1 MKKALYFILINL
13 ISSWSFAQG
22 GYFVKNNGQYP
33 PQVLF
38 AAKLNYG
45 SFFIEKD
52 GFKIKLLAPSALD
65 HLLNKHN
72 YQSHDLHSKSFK
84 KDGSNKEIPGH
95 TFKVCLRKADLTK
108 NFSILKK
115 EDFIINQFLG
125 SKDERWASNLT
136 PINELVIHDIYP
148 STDLKLYF
156 KGNSIKY
163 EFILSP
169 NANPDNIIIEYQNA
183 TSTKLVNNSISISTT
198 VGEVIDEK
206 PFSYLKNT
214 PQKLIKT
221 TFNEIGPNTFSLST
235 SIKEITETLIIDP
248 QLNFASFTG
257 ATLDNWGYT
266 ATYDQ
271 LGYAYA
277 GGISF
282 DAGYPITLGAFQ
294 EFYGGGQIDMSISKF
309 SPDGSSLIYST
320 YLGGSGLEA
329 PHSMIVNDRNELII
343 YGVTSSLDY
352 PTSSNAYDDTFNGGT
367 SVSASNV
374 LDYLNGTDIAI
385 TKLSKLGNQIIGST
399 YYGGSENDALND
411 ANGSEDLFHNYADI
425 YRGEVNIDE
434 VNNIYISSVTSSID
448 LPTPNGFQTNYGG
461 GIQDGCVAKFNNDLS
476 ELIWGSYFGGAGA
489 DACYA
494 SKRNSKGETYITGGT
509 TSNNLTSTNNGS
521 QPNYSNNV
529 DGFLARIAPNG
540 GSITAATYVGT
551 NNYDQSYFVEVDH
564 EDKIYC
570 YGQSSGTM
578 PTTSGVYKNDN
589 SHQFLQKYNED
600 LNVLEAATIIGSGN
614 GKINISPGALMVSNC
629 KEVYISGWGGLAN
642 GDFVG
647 TTGLPVT
654 SDAHQLNTNG
664 SDFYFMLLGEDFTTL
679 KYATF
684 FGGNTLYEHVDGGTS
699 RFDPSGTIYQAVC
712 GGCGGSSAFPVSP
725 TAYSK
730 TNNAENC
737 NLAVIK
743 MDISK
748 LTANIKFTKD
758 SIHCENL
765 PVNFNNQ
772 STGGVEYKW
781 IYPDGSISKN
791 FDGQHYFQDTGLF
804 TISLIA
810 IDSAQCPYSDTA
822 NIDVRIIKTPEI
834 SIDID
839 TFLCANNTL
848 TINTTG
854 GPLDTNYTWWT
865 KDTLFNFNTSFLSIS
880 PDSTTHYFVNYTNN
894 CGSDTTE
901 VIIPVY
907 HPPTS
912 NLNSDT
918 ICEEE
923 SPTFQFFQHPNYVI
937 TEQNDKSFQL
947 TEDSIVFPKNQTD
960 VYYIKTES
968 SCGSAVDTFNIE
980 FIEIN
985 SSAGPDTTVC
995 IGDQVLFFANG
1006 GDQYVWESE
1015 NFGNQNTLQSPQI
1028 IATSTGDYIVSI
1040 SKGGC
1045 SELDTASLNVFAKPD
1060 QNVNSIYTINYGED
1074 INISLNPNFIYSWS
1088 PPTGLDCDNCSIVN
1102 SKPDEDITYLI
1113 NYSDS
1118 RSCRVTDSI
1127 KINVIFPLYI
1137 ANTFTPNGDGKN
1149 DVFYAYSH
1157 LIKEFEIT
1165 IYDRWGMAIYQS
1177 KDINEGWDGT
1187 LNGVQQQ
1194 QDVFVYIVRYTK
1206 MHTTKVIERVGTVNL
1221 IR

>member
-1 MKKALYFILINL
+1 MKKALCFILINL
-13 ISSWSFAQG
+13 ISSLSFAQG
-22 GYFVKNNGQYP
+22 GYFIKNNGQYP

-52 GFKIKLLAPSALD
+52 GFKIKLLAPKALD

-72 YQSHDLHSKSFK
+72 YQSHDLHSKSFET
-84 KDGSNKEIPGH
+84 DASNKIIPGH
-95 TFKVCLRKADLTK
+95 TFKVCLKEADLTK

-115 EDFIINQFLG
+115 EDFIINQLLG
-125 SKDERWASNLT
+125 SKEENWASNLT
-136 PINELVIHDIYP
+136 PIKELVIHDIYP
-148 STDLKLYF
+148 NTDIKLYF

-169 NANPDNIIIEYQNA
+169 NANLNNIVIEYQN
-183 TSTKLVNNSISISTT
+183 TTLTKLVNNSIHIKTS
-198 VGEVIDEK
+198 VGEVIDEN
-206 PFSYLKNT
+206 PFSYLKNS

-235 SIKEITETLIIDP
+235 PIQEITETLIIDP

-271 LGYAYA
+271 SGYAYA

-294 EFYGGGQIDMSISKF
+294 EIYGGGQIDMSISKF

-320 YLGGSGLEA
+320 YIGGSGLEA
-329 PHSMIVNDRNELII
+329 PHSMIVNDQNELII

-352 PTSSNAYDDTFNGGT
+352 PTSSNAYDKTFNGGT

-399 YYGGSENDALND
+399 YYGGSANDALND

-434 VNNIYISSVTSSID
+434 ANNIYISSVTSSTN

-461 GIQDGCVAKFNNDLS
+461 GVQDGCVAKFNNDLS
-476 ELIWGSYFGGAGA
+476 GLVWGSYFGGSGA

-509 TSNNLTSTNNGS
+509 NSINLTSINNGF

-551 NNYDQSYFVEVDH
+551 NSYDQSYFVEVDH

-600 LNVLEAATIIGSGN
+600 LSVLEAATIIGSGN
-614 GKINISPGALMVSNC
+614 GRINISPGALMVSNC

-647 TTGLPVT
+647 TTGLPIT
-654 SDAHQLNTNG
+654 SDAHQPNTNG

-758 SIHCENL
+758 STHCENL

-772 STGGVEYKW
+772 STGGVEYEW

-791 FDGQHYFQDTGLF
+791 FDGQYYFEDTGLF

-810 IDSAQCPYSDTA
+810 IDSTQCPYSDTA
-822 NIDVRIIKTPEI
+822 DIDVRIISIPEI

-865 KDTLFNFNTSFLSIS
+865 KKTTFSFNTSFLSIS
-880 PDSTTHYFVNYTNN
+880 PDSTTHYFVNYTNK

-912 NLNSDT
+912 DFNSDT

-923 SPTFQFFQHPNYVI
+923 SPTFQFFQHPNYLI
-937 TEQNDKSFQL
+937 TERNDKSFQL
-947 TEDSIVFPKNQTD
+947 TEDSIIFPKNQTD
-960 VYYIKTES
+960 VYYIETEG
-968 SCGSAVDTFNIE
+968 SCGSAVDTFDIE

-995 IGDQVLFFANG
+995 IGDHVSFFANG
-1006 GDQYVWESE
+1006 GDQYEWESE
-1015 NFGNQNTLQSPQI
+1015 EFDNQNTSQSPQI
-1028 IATSTGDYIVSI
+1028 NATSTGDYIVTI
-1040 SKGGC
+1040 SKDGC
-1045 SELDTASLNVFAKPD
+1045 SELDTASLNVFSKPD
-1060 QNVNSIYTINYGED
+1060 QPVNSIYTINYGED
-1074 INISLNPNFIYSWS
+1074 INITLNPNFFYSWS
-1088 PPTGLDCDNCSIVN
+1088 PATGLSCNKCSSVN

-1113 NYSDS
+1113 NYSDT
-1118 RSCRVTDSI
+1118 RSCQVIDSI
-1127 KINVIFPLYI
+1127 KVNVIFPLYI

-1177 KDINEGWDGT
+1177 NDINKGWDGT